1 PATAPNSTASAWAS
15 ACRPSCASTWPATTP
30 RRWPPSPPTS
40 TTAPRW
46 WPATPRPARWTT
58 CCISWSGTSSTSRA
72 SCSTACSPR
81 PAWPTSTPASC
92 CAPSRATAACR
103 CRRPPGVER
112 TDHAA
117 AAAVEHVGVDRRGGD
132 VLVPE
137 QLLDGAD
144 VVAVLEQVGGEGVAQ
159 RVRRDRLVDA
169 GRAPR
174 PADRAPDH
182 SVVQVVA
189 AHDAVARIP
198 RAAQGGEHVLP
209 AELA

>member
-1 PATAPNSTASAWAS
+1 PGDEWQSLARTRSQGARGAGEGSTVQ
-15 ACRPSCASTWPATTP
+15 RTEHT
-30 RRWPPSPPTS
+30 
-40 TTAPRW
+40 
-46 WPATPRPARWTT
+46 
-58 CCISWSGTSSTSRA
+58 
-72 SCSTACSPR
+72 
-81 PAWPTSTPASC
+81 
-92 CAPSRATAACR
+92 
-103 CRRPPGVER
+103 ER
-112 TDHAA
+112 
-117 AAAVEHVGVDRRGGD
+117 AAVEHVGVDLRGGD

-198 RAAQGGEHVLP
+198 RAA
-209 AELA
+209 